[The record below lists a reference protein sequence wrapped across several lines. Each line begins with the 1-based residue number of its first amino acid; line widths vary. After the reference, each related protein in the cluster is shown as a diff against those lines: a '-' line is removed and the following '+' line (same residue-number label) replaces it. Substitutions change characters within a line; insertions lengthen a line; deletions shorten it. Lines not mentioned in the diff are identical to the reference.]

1 MGMTSSESSALAA
14 AKGVEEEVG
23 GVELKEILYSTSSR
37 PYK

>member
-23 GVELKEILYSTSSR
+23 GVELKEIIIRKGSFIR
-37 PYK
+37 

>member
-1 MGMTSSESSALAA
+1 MGMTSSESSALAVV
-14 AKGVEEEVG
+14 KGVEEVG